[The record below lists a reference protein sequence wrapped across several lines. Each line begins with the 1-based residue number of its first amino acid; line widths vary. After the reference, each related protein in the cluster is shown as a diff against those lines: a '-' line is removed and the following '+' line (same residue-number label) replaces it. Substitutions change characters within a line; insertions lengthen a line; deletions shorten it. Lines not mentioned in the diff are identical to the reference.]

1 MILSMQLVIKL
12 TEISKIF
19 IDPYFLIYQL
29 LKDISGIFM
38 TKISTKYLAIVLMLG
53 QDKLILCLAKSG
65 EKLNALGANEV
76 FCNNNFLILQKNFL
90 EEHLWGTTVFNKWHY
105 VFFRTKKNWLSRS
118 TPPQRFSSKNSS

>member
-12 TEISKIF
+12 TEISEIF

-38 TKISTKYLAIVLMLG
+38 TKISTKHLAIVLTLG
-53 QDKLILCLAKSG
+53 QDKMILCLAKSG

-76 FCNNNFLILQKNFL
+76 LCNNNFLILQKNFL
-90 EEHLWGTTVFNKWHY
+90 EEHLWGTTAFNKWRY
-105 VFFRTKKNWLSRS
+105 VFFRTKKIWLSRS

>member
-1 MILSMQLVIKL
+1 MILSMQLVIKF
-12 TEISKIF
+12 TEISKVF

-38 TKISTKYLAIVLMLG
+38 TKISTKHLAIVLTLG
-53 QDKLILCLAKSG
+53 QDKMILCLAKSD

-90 EEHLWGTTVFNKWHY
+90 EEHL
-105 VFFRTKKNWLSRS
+105 
-118 TPPQRFSSKNSS
+118 